1 MTRRTTVWLWS
12 EGRYECCYCDG
23 MWNVIRIVFWNKHL
37 LPCRWAEREKKE
49 RKKKKDGN
57 GEIEIKIGRSKWER
71 KEGNM

>member
-1 MTRRTTVWLWS
+1 
-12 EGRYECCYCDG
+12 